1 MIPDE
6 QEKPSQRQD
15 SRQSAGQ
22 GANQKSTGT
31 PPPGKT
37 QGEAGIG
44 ASQGQD
50 RGSPS
55 EQQQP
60 RPSAGTPDIERGS
73 SRDTGEDAGSST
85 ESLVKDPTGAF
96 KERP

>member
-1 MIPDE
+1 MTQDE

-22 GANQKSTGT
+22 GADQKSTGK
-31 PPPGKT
+31 PAPGK
-37 QGEAGIG
+37 QDQPGIG

-55 EQQQP
+55 EQQES

-73 SRDTGEDAGSST
+73 ARDTGPDAAGST

>member
-1 MIPDE
+1 MSPDE

-15 SRQSAGQ
+15 SRQSADQ
-22 GANQKSTGT
+22 GADQQSTGK
-31 PPPGKT
+31 PPPDRARAKP
-37 QGEAGIG
+37 GIG

-50 RGSPS
+50 RGSPA
-55 EQQQP
+55 EQQES
-60 RPSAGTPDIERGS
+60 RPSAGTADIERGS
-73 SRDTGEDAGSST
+73 ARDTGGDAGDST

>member
-1 MIPDE
+1 MTPDE

-22 GANQKSTGT
+22 GAEQKSTGA
-31 PPPGKT
+31 PPPGKA
-37 QGEAGIG
+37 QAQPGIG

-50 RGSPS
+50 RASPS
-55 EQQQP
+55 EKQQP

-73 SRDTGEDAGSST
+73 SRDTGPDAGGST